1 MVGKLSAATVYRSL
15 NYKGESRTK
24 KFVPIIISIF
34 AVVIRIVFV
43 INGITTLKNKD
54 LYDST
59 VTATGVDV
67 QEEWDNTGEDS
78 NLVRTVYIDYEIDG
92 VKYEHIESPEQNNN
106 MKVGDTVDILYQS
119 KDPSK
124 ISGQN
129 ITKNSVMFIII
140 GAIAALG
147 GCFSTLISF
156 LRRK

>member
-1 MVGKLSAATVYRSL
+1 M
-15 NYKGESRTK
+15 
-24 KFVPIIISIF
+24 
-34 AVVIRIVFV
+34 
-43 INGITTLKNKD
+43 
-54 LYDST
+54 
-59 VTATGVDV
+59 DV